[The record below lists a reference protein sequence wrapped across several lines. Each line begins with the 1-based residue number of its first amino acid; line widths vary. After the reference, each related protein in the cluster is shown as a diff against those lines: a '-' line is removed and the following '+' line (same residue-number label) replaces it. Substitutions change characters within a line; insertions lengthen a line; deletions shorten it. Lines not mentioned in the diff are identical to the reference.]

1 MWQYKS
7 KKDEFGMKE
16 TIQLL
21 REGDK
26 KAFEE
31 LFDTNYQALCRYAY
45 SILKDGVEAEDMVQR
60 VFCKIWDKRSEL
72 EIHTSIKS
80 YLYRIVHNECLNYVQ
95 QQANRAVIN
104 VEFFYSAA
112 KISDNVNEQLNATE
126 LQQVIETAISK
137 LAPQCRKVFELSRW
151 EQLTYAEIAAKL
163 QISVNTVEN
172 HISKALRHMR
182 VALKD
187 YLVIILFIINLNR

>member
-1 MWQYKS
+1 M
-7 KKDEFGMKE
+7 KDSL
-16 TIQLL
+16 QLL

-104 VEFFYSAA
+104 TEFFNSAA
-112 KISDNVNEQLNATE
+112 KISDNVNEQLDATE
-126 LQQVIETAISK
+126 LQMVIETAISK
-137 LAPQCRKVFELSRW
+137 LKATV
-151 EQLTYAEIAAKL
+151 T
-163 QISVNTVEN
+163 VNGVT
-172 HISKALRHMR
+172 KT
-182 VALKD
+182 
-187 YLVIILFIINLNR
+187 INLRK

>member
-1 MWQYKS
+1 
-7 KKDEFGMKE
+7 MKE

-31 LFDTNYQALCRYAY
+31 LIDTNYQALCRYAY
-45 SILKDGVEAEDMVQR
+45 SILKDSIEAEDMVQK

-104 VEFFYSAA
+104 VEFFNSAA
-112 KISDNVNEQLNATE
+112 KISDNVNEQLDATE

-187 YLVIILFIINLNR
+187 YLVILLFIINLNR